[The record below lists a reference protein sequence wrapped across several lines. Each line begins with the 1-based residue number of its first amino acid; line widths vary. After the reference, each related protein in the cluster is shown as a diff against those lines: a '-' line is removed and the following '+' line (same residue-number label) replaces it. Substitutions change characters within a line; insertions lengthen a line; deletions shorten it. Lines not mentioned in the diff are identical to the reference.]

1 MINVGQKNRCPC
13 FTHASLLGPGSKQ
26 DLEASSVKV
35 VDARSCQLITIGM
48 AGNLLC
54 LCTTNKKK
62 ISVFEL
68 NPKKLQS
75 SKLKVEP
82 S

>member
-1 MINVGQKNRCPC
+1 M
-13 FTHASLLGPGSKQ
+13 
-26 DLEASSVKV
+26 KV

-48 AGNLLC
+48 AGNALC
-54 LCTTNKKK
+54 MCTTNRKKV
-62 ISVFEL
+62 SVFEL

-75 SKLKVEP
+75 SKLKVV